1 MKLNEIKEIFEQ
13 NKDAIAQ
20 LMKKYHVTSI
30 GVFGPEIGGHPFA
43 LNKKI
48 NLLISYDTMSTSDFN
63 MFRKELRALIK
74 CFLLEVYTET
84 ALKTLAEQQVITAEM
99 NQNAISSTVD
109 LLCLHE
115 KKSSTKLSADELR
128 QDPSS
133 FASSSTFFSSQ
144 QSIENSLKPHSAS
157 ELEEQLNYHM
167 QQVLILTNEIAKS
180 NPESAKEL
188 SIRLN
193 ETFTKLITTMW
204 PGNSMHL

>member
-13 NKDAIAQ
+13 NKEAIAQ
-20 LMKKYHVTSI
+20 LMTKYHVTSI
-30 GVFGPEIGGHPFA
+30 GAFGPEIGGHPFA

-63 MFRKELRALIK
+63 MFRKELRALTK

-84 ALKTLAEQQVITAEM
+84 VLKTLAEQHVITAEM
-99 NQNAISSTVD
+99 TQNAISSTVD

-144 QSIENSLKPHSAS
+144 QSVENSLKPHSAS